1 MNLSGRRR
9 RVPERQQFCGPRHSK
24 APQDRRT
31 MNFMD
36 DKVSKLPIIALIA
49 AAGGALLAFSI
60 AQFNEK
66 KDAQET
72 AVQGLNAEHA
82 ETEAVMRKI
91 GEEAAA
97 AERNRPT
104 DPNEARRAFEAT
116 EALKR
121 LDEKDE
127 AEWQRSHPQSTPN
140 SPRSHD

>member
-1 MNLSGRRR
+1 
-9 RVPERQQFCGPRHSK
+9 
-24 APQDRRT
+24 
-31 MNFMD
+31 MNFMN

-49 AAGGALLAFSI
+49 GAGGALLAFCI
-60 AQFNEK
+60 AQFDEK

-72 AVQGLNAEHA
+72 AVQGLNAQHA

-97 AERNRPT
+97 AERNRAT
-104 DPNEARRAFEAT
+104 DPNEARRALEVT

-140 SPRSHD
+140 SAPLSHD